1 MSPDGDYD
9 MDIEEYVTNSLDDA
23 GSDWHSVEKFATGK
37 TDEIAQQKKKAEKE
51 FIEQNPMEDIINRY
65 GEYDPPEPEPDD
77 FYD

>member
-1 MSPDGDYD
+1 
-9 MDIEEYVTNSLDDA
+9 
-23 GSDWHSVEKFATGK
+23 SVEKFATGK